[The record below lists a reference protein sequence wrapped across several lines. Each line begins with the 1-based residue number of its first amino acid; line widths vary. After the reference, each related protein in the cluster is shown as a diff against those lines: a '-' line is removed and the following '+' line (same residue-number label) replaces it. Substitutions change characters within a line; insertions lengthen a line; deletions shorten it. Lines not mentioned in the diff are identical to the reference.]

1 MVIGLLQ
8 LLGARSVSSVD
19 RSGPGTADWTTTP
32 GLPDRRPL
40 SAVLNLSSALP
51 MARPPQV
58 ETGSLNRVLPYV
70 WPHRKKVLLSFVFA
84 GMVAVLWGLNLSVAF
99 PVVKVLL
106 EGQTLTEWV
115 DGQIADAEGE
125 RALRSEQLGK
135 TQARIAALADHPDP
149 SERAELVGLYQDQSR
164 QQAKLSYAG
173 RSLFVMSLIKSY
185 VLPWLPVDKF
195 DLLALILAMLLVAT
209 LLKGLCI
216 FVQDVLVGSVIERT
230 VMDLRKT
237 AFRKTLALDYQTV
250 SLDGTPELM
259 SRFTNDMNT
268 LAYGLQLL
276 GGKVVREPLKAITCL
291 TGALFVSWQ
300 LTLLS
305 VVFAPLAGVIFY
317 RIGKKLKAASHR
329 SMESM
334 SRIYKMLEETFDAIK
349 VVVAFDAAPRHRR
362 RFHAENKEY
371 YQKAM
376 KIVRIDSLTS
386 PVTETL
392 GILAA
397 FGALLPGAYLV
408 LRGTDGIW
416 GIKLSHG
423 NLDIAELTLL
433 YVFLAGTIDPLRKLS
448 SVYGKVKR
456 STAAADRI
464 FGLIDRKSLVR
475 EVSQPVELPRHN
487 RSIEFRKVEFHYA
500 THREDI
506 LETAH
511 PRRVL
516 DDVNLCVEAG
526 SVVAVVGE
534 NGSGK
539 STLVNL
545 LPRFY
550 DPTHGTVLIDGIDLR
565 DVSLRDL
572 RGQIGVV
579 TQETMLFDETIFECI
594 RYGKPNATPAE
605 IEAAARRAR
614 VLDFVEELPDGLHT
628 RVGEKGRRLSGGQRQ
643 RVALARAILRDPAIF
658 ILDEATS
665 AIDSTSEQLI
675 HSALNEF
682 CRGRTVFLITHAVTR
697 TLLEFVTHVAVMDHG
712 RLVAYGPHER
722 VYETCP
728 VYRKLYRSQVD
739 GRSAWNDDG
748 GPDEDDLAP
757 GHRFEAA

>member
-1 MVIGLLQ
+1 
-8 LLGARSVSSVD
+8 
-19 RSGPGTADWTTTP
+19 
-32 GLPDRRPL
+32 
-40 SAVLNLSSALP
+40 
-51 MARPPQV
+51 MARPPKV

-70 WPHRKKVLLSFVFA
+70 WPHRRKLFLSFLFA
-84 GMVAVLWGLNLSVAF
+84 GLVAVLWGLNLSVAF

-106 EGQTLTEWV
+106 EGQSLADWV
-115 DGQIADAEGE
+115 DGQIRDAEGE

-135 TQARIAALADHPDP
+135 TQARIAALVDSPDP
-149 SERAELVGLYQDQSR
+149 AERAELVGLYKDQSR
-164 QQAKLSYAG
+164 QQAKLSMAG
-173 RSLFVMSLIKSY
+173 RSLFVMSLVKSY
-185 VLPWLPVDKF
+185 VLPWLPGDKF

-209 LLKGLCI
+209 LIKGLCI

-230 VMDLRKT
+230 IMDLRKT

-250 SLDGTPELM
+250 ALDGTPELM
-259 SRFTNDMNT
+259 SRFTNDMNM

-276 GGKVVREPLKAITCL
+276 GGKVVREPLKAIACL

-305 VVFAPLAGVIFY
+305 LVFAPLAGVIFY

-362 RFHAENKEY
+362 KFHAENKEY
-371 YQKAM
+371 YRKAM
-376 KIVRIDSLTS
+376 KIVRIDALTS
-386 PVTETL
+386 PVIETF

-416 GIKLSHG
+416 GVKLSSG

-433 YVFLAGTIDPLRKLS
+433 YVFLAGIIDPLRKLS

-464 FGLIDRKSLVR
+464 FALIDRKSLVR
-475 EVSQPVELPRHN
+475 EVPQPVALPRHS
-487 RSIEFRKVEFHYA
+487 RKIEFRKIEFHYA
-500 THREDI
+500 TAGDDV
-506 LETAH
+506 LEVAH

-516 DDVNLCVEAG
+516 DDVDLTVAAG
-526 SVVAVVGE
+526 DVIAVVGE

-550 DPTHGTVLIDGIDLR
+550 DPTHGTVLIDGVDIR

-579 TQETMLFDETIFECI
+579 TQETMLFDDTIYENI
-594 RYGKPNATPAE
+594 RYGKSDATPAE
-605 IEAAARRAR
+605 VEAAARRAR
-614 VLDFVEELPDGLHT
+614 VLDFVDELSEGLET

-665 AIDSTSEQLI
+665 AIDATSERLI
-675 HSALNEF
+675 HSALQEF
-682 CRGRTVFLITHAVTR
+682 CRDRTVFLITHAVTK
-697 TLLEFVTHVAVMDHG
+697 TLLEFVTRIAVMDHG
-712 RLVAYGPHER
+712 RLVACGPHQQ

-739 GRSAWNDDG
+739 GRTPAWDDDG
-748 GPDEDDLAP
+748 GPDDDDLAP
-757 GHRFEAA
+757 RRRFEAA